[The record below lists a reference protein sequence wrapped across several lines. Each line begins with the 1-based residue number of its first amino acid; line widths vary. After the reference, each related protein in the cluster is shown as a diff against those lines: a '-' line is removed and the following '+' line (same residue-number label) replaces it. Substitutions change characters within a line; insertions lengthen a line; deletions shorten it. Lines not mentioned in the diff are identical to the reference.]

1 MTLHLPKFS
10 DYAKSQSGYESV
22 PGWFHRLDL
31 NLFEMLLAAQ
41 PLEGVSGDL
50 LEIGTYHGK
59 SAIAMGYGKRDHE
72 ELIICDVFGGDY
84 GVDEEGMSAY
94 DGLTVQEFQNQ
105 FHQWHSFLP
114 RIYQC
119 PSDGFD
125 FGGEDKTDRY
135 RFAHIDGG
143 HAYSVVSEDIR
154 GVTPYMNP
162 LGFVVVDDFNTM
174 HTPGVAAAAWGA
186 VMEDRLYPF
195 ILSQAKMYAAV
206 SEDGYVMGTRLAS
219 GLDNPNQETHTI
231 AGYDVVRVWK

>member
-41 PLEGVSGDL
+41 LLDGVGGDL

-72 ELIICDVFGGDY
+72 LLRICDVFGDGDQ
-84 GVDEEGMSAY
+84 VDPEGMSAY
-94 DGLTVQEFQNQ
+94 DGLTVEEFLKN
-105 FHQWHSFLP
+105 FHQWHSFNP
-114 RIYQC
+114 MVSGC
-119 PSDGFD
+119 PSDELTFEANER
-125 FGGEDKTDRY
+125 F

-143 HAYSVVSEDIR
+143 HAYDVVSEDIR
-154 GVTPYMNP
+154 SVTPYVNP

-206 SEDGYVMGTRLAS
+206 SEDGYVMGARLAD
-219 GLDNPNQETHTI
+219 GFRQDWVNHEVHHI